1 MSKYTTHIWGWFR
14 KKRIGNV
21 CQWIE
26 KNYYYKIKIM
36 FSLYHLQVDT
46 FVLLQCLAVGI
57 HVVMVDCVPFVGHVF
72 AIIIIT
78 KFVPNLKF
86 C

>member
-1 MSKYTTHIWGWFR
+1 
-14 KKRIGNV
+14 
-21 CQWIE
+21 
-26 KNYYYKIKIM
+26 M

-57 HVVMVDCVPFVGHVF
+57 HVVMVDCVPFVGHIF

-78 KFVPNLKF
+78 KFVPNFKYYR
-86 C
+86 